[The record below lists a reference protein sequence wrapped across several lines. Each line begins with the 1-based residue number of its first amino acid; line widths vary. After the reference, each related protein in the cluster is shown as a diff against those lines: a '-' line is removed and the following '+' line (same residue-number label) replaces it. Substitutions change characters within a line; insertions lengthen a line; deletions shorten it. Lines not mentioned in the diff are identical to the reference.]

1 MEMGRNLLPAVKFR
15 LFEVQTQVEK
25 RNQASQIVIKS
36 NQRKENFST
45 SMSSYVE
52 KCQLENQFVYL
63 RKVN

>member
-36 NQRKENFST
+36 NQKKRKLFHLNEQLCREMST
-45 SMSSYVE
+45 
-52 KCQLENQFVYL
+52 
-63 RKVN
+63 